1 MKGAYINRGRAVEVS
16 DFVLSDEGHRMQD
29 VIWVGVV
36 H

>member
-1 MKGAYINRGRAVEVS
+1 MKAAYVSHGRVEEVS

-29 VIWVGVV
+29 TIWVGVV